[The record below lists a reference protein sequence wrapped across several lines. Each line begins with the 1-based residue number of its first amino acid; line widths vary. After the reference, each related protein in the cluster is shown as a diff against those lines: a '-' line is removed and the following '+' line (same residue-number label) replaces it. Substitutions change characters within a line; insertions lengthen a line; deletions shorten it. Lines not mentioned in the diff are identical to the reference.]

1 MIGSAGSVDVTVTS
15 GRLEVDAVGDAQ
27 VHAVSGRVVLGL
39 VRAGSVDV
47 STMSGRVSVSV
58 PVGVQPDLRLASRS
72 GRVQSDVLPGT
83 DGRVVDRVVQ
93 RLDQGDASLTVAG
106 PTPPSAHGAFA
117 FCDLAGF
124 TAFTAERG
132 DDAAI
137 ELVETFGSYVSD
149 ALPAGARIVNR
160 IGDGL
165 LVHFAR
171 PSAAVAALL
180 ALTGR
185 CADVATPDVPLW
197 VRTGVHV
204 GTARVLGDDLIGH
217 DVNVAAR
224 IGELAGATEVLV
236 SESAR
241 DEQDDAACGSRRS
254 VPSSSRGSTDALRVY
269 RASAVD
275 VSLRSAAVR

>member
-1 MIGSAGSVDVTVTS
+1 
-15 GRLEVDAVGDAQ
+15 
-27 VHAVSGRVVLGL
+27 
-39 VRAGSVDV
+39 
-47 STMSGRVSVSV
+47 
-58 PVGVQPDLRLASRS
+58 
-72 GRVQSDVLPGT
+72 
-83 DGRVVDRVVQ
+83 
-93 RLDQGDASLTVAG
+93 VAG
-106 PTPPSAHGAFA
+106 PTSPSTHGAFA

-137 ELVETFGSYVSD
+137 ELVETFGSYVSE

-165 LVHFAR
+165 LLHFAR
-171 PSAAVAALL
+171 PSTAVLALL

-204 GTARVLGDDLIGH
+204 GSARVLGDDLIGH

-241 DEQDDAACGSRRS
+241 EEQADAGVRFEALGP
-254 VPSSSRGSTDALRVY
+254 VFVKGLADALRVY

-275 VSLRSAAVR
+275 VPVPSPAAS

>member
-1 MIGSAGSVDVTVTS
+1 M
-15 GRLEVDAVGDAQ
+15 
-27 VHAVSGRVVLGL
+27 
-39 VRAGSVDV
+39 
-47 STMSGRVSVSV
+47 
-58 PVGVQPDLRLASRS
+58 
-72 GRVQSDVLPGT
+72 
-83 DGRVVDRVVQ
+83 
-93 RLDQGDASLTVAG
+93 AG
-106 PTPPSAHGAFA
+106 PTPLSAHGAFA

-137 ELVETFGSYVSD
+137 ELVETFGSYVID

-241 DEQDDAACGSRRS
+241 AEQVDVTVQFDPLGPVFMKGLS
-254 VPSSSRGSTDALRVY
+254 DALRVY
-269 RASAVD
+269 RASAVEA
-275 VSLRSAAVR
+275 SSPARAVP

>member
-1 MIGSAGSVDVTVTS
+1 
-15 GRLEVDAVGDAQ
+15 
-27 VHAVSGRVVLGL
+27 
-39 VRAGSVDV
+39 
-47 STMSGRVSVSV
+47 MSG
-58 PVGVQPDLRLASRS
+58 AA
-72 GRVQSDVLPGT
+72 T
-83 DGRVVDRVVQ
+83 AVV
-93 RLDQGDASLTVAG
+93 
-106 PTPPSAHGAFA
+106 SAHGAFA
-117 FCDLAGF
+117 FSDLAGF

-137 ELVETFGSYVSD
+137 ELVETFRSHVADG
-149 ALPAGARIVNR
+149 LPAGARIVNR

-165 LVHFAR
+165 LVHFGEPAT
-171 PSAAVAALL
+171 AVSSLL

-185 CADVATPDVPLW
+185 CAAIATADSPLW

-204 GTARVLGDDLIGH
+204 GTARLLGDDVIGH

-241 DEQDDAACGSRRS
+241 TAQAEAGLRFDALGPVFVKGLSE
-254 VPSSSRGSTDALRVY
+254 PLRVY

-275 VSLRSAAVR
+275 AALPARP

>member
-1 MIGSAGSVDVTVTS
+1 VAGST
-15 GRLEVDAVGDAQ
+15 A
-27 VHAVSGRVVLGL
+27 
-39 VRAGSVDV
+39 
-47 STMSGRVSVSV
+47 
-58 PVGVQPDLRLASRS
+58 ASAR
-72 GRVQSDVLPGT
+72 
-83 DGRVVDRVVQ
+83 
-93 RLDQGDASLTVAG
+93 
-106 PTPPSAHGAFA
+106 GAFA

-124 TAFTAERG
+124 TAFTADRG

-137 ELVETFGSYVSD
+137 ELVERFRAHVGQ

-165 LVHFAR
+165 LVHFAD
-171 PSAAVAALL
+171 PTAAVSSLL
-180 ALTGR
+180 ALTST
-185 CADVATPDVPLW
+185 CADLATPDVPLW

-236 SESAR
+236 SERAR
-241 DEQDDAACGSRRS
+241 AEQADGDVRFDALGPVFVKGLSD
-254 VPSSSRGSTDALRVY
+254 PLRVY

-275 VSLRSAAVR
+275 AHLRAPAAR